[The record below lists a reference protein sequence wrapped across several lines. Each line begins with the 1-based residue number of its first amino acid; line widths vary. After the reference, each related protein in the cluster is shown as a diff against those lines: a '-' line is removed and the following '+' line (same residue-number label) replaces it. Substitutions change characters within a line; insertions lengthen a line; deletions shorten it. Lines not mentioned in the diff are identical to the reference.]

1 MLNTNTDAMIV
12 KQNLTLNKHMIKRLK
27 ILFFLLLIDT
37 LFIHSQNLPESNVYS
52 LFESKTYNIDGYTI
66 NVEVLG
72 KGDPIFFL
80 PGGPGNSHDY
90 MQGNFGQYY
99 KTNTVVFFD
108 WLGRGLSDNAKYSSE
123 YSVENDVEL
132 IEKLRTNLGFNK
144 ISLVGHSYGTVPAQA
159 YAIKY
164 KDNVD
169 KMVLINGFHSGE
181 MWQANCDSYN
191 HYAKTHF
198 PEKWKQVDSLRA
210 LGYVSSEEPLKTV
223 YGNFPTKYIYY
234 HNTTL
239 NQNSP
244 QYKHRSWANDVYV
257 SIIGRDGDFDVSGS
271 MINQDYRRHLKDI
284 TAKTLIVA
292 GRYDGVSTPEFAV
305 QYKHFM
311 PQAQF
316 EMFEQSGHNPY
327 LEEPQ
332 KFYSLF
338 ETFMQ
343 IKY

>member
-1 MLNTNTDAMIV
+1 MKTQIKLLSILLVLVST
-12 KQNLTLNKHMIKRLK
+12 TLSAQQDPNIFEK
-27 ILFFLLLIDT
+27 
-37 LFIHSQNLPESNVYS
+37 
-52 LFESKTYNIDGYTI
+52 FESKFYTIDGYKI

-72 KGDPIFFL
+72 SGDPIFFL

-108 WLGRGLSDNAKYSSE
+108 WLGRGKSDNAKNASE
-123 YSVENDVEL
+123 YSVEADVEL
-132 IEKLRTNLGFNK
+132 IEKLRKLLHFDK

-169 KMVLINGFHSGE
+169 KMVLINGFHSGA

-210 LGYVSSEEPLKTV
+210 LGYVSSQEPLKTV

-234 HNTTL
+234 HNTSL
-239 NQNSP
+239 KQNSP
-244 QYKHRSWANDVYV
+244 KEKYRGWANDVYTT
-257 SIIGRDGDFDVSGS
+257 IIGRDGDFDVSGS
-271 MINQDYRRHLKDI
+271 MINQDYRQELKNVK
-284 TAKTLIVA
+284 AKTLIIA

-305 QYKHFM
+305 QYKTFM

-327 LEEPQ
+327 LEEPE
-332 KFYSLF
+332 KFYTLF

-343 IKY
+343 Q

>member
-1 MLNTNTDAMIV
+1 M
-12 KQNLTLNKHMIKRLK
+12 KSYLK
-27 ILFFLLLIDT
+27 LLSISLFFVSSCNNAQQDLDIFDK
-37 LFIHSQNLPESNVYS
+37 
-52 LFESKTYNIDGYTI
+52 FESKFYEIDGYKI
-66 NVEVLG
+66 NVETKG
-72 KGDPIFFL
+72 SGDPIFFL

-108 WLGRGLSDNAKYSSE
+108 WLGRGKSDDAKDISE

-132 IEKLRTNLGFNK
+132 IEKLRLLLNFKK

-164 KDNVD
+164 KDNVN
-169 KMVLINGFHSGE
+169 KMVLINGFHSGA

-198 PEKWKQVDSLRA
+198 PEKWKKIDSLRT
-210 LGYVSSEEPLKTV
+210 LGYVSSDPDFAKV
-223 YGNFPTKYIYY
+223 YGSFPTKYIYY
-234 HNTTL
+234 HNTKL
-239 NQNSP
+239 KQNTP
-244 QYKHRSWANDVYV
+244 KEEHRGWANDVYI
-257 SIIGRDGDFDVSGS
+257 SIIGKDGDFDVSGS
-271 MINQDYRRHLKDI
+271 MINQDYRKELKNI
-284 TAKTLIVA
+284 KAKTLVIA

-305 QYKHFM
+305 QYKTFM

-327 LEEPQ
+327 LEEPE
-332 KFYSLF
+332 KFFTLYN
-338 ETFMQ
+338 TFMN
-343 IKY
+343 K

>member
-1 MLNTNTDAMIV
+1 MKT
-12 KQNLTLNKHMIKRLK
+12 
-27 ILFFLLLIDT
+27 LLIVSIF
-37 LFIHSQNLPESNVYS
+37 LFSLSNVAQPEPDIYDK
-52 LFESKTYNIDGYTI
+52 FESKFYSIDGYKI

-72 KGDPIFFL
+72 SGDPIFFL

-99 KTNTVVFFD
+99 KSHTVVFFD
-108 WLGRGLSDNAKYSSE
+108 FLGRGKSENAKNPSE

-132 IEKLRTNLGFNK
+132 IEKLRKLLKFDT

-164 KDNVD
+164 PDNVK
-169 KMVLINGFHSGE
+169 KMVLINGFHSGA

-210 LGYVSSEEPLKTV
+210 LGYVSSQEPLKTI

-234 HNTTL
+234 HNTSL
-239 NQNSP
+239 KQNSP
-244 QYKHRSWANDVYV
+244 SYEHRGWANDVYV
-257 SIIGRDGDFDVSGS
+257 AIIGADGDFDVSGS
-271 MINQDYRRHLKDI
+271 MINQDYRQHLKHVK
-284 TAKTLIVA
+284 AKTLIIA

-305 QYKHFM
+305 QYKTFM

-316 EMFEQSGHNPY
+316 EMFENSAHNPY
-327 LEEPQ
+327 LEEPE
-332 KFYSLF
+332 KFYTLLN
-338 ETFMQ
+338 TFLE
-343 IKY
+343 KD

>member
-1 MLNTNTDAMIV
+1 MKTSLLV
-12 KQNLTLNKHMIKRLK
+12 SV
-27 ILFFLLLIDT
+27 LLISF
-37 LFIHSQNLPESNVYS
+37 LGFGQPEPNIYDK
-52 LFESKTYNIDGYTI
+52 FESKFYTIDGYKI

-72 KGDPIFFL
+72 SGDPIFFL

-99 KTNTVVFFD
+99 KSHTVVFFD
-108 WLGRGLSDNAKYSSE
+108 FLGRGKSDDAKSISE

-132 IEKLRTNLGFNK
+132 IEKLRKLLKFDT

-159 YAIKY
+159 YAVKY
-164 KDNVD
+164 PDQVK
-169 KMVLINGFHSGE
+169 KMVLINGFHSGA

-210 LGYVSSEEPLKTV
+210 LGYVSSQEPLKTI

-234 HNTTL
+234 HNTSL
-239 NQNSP
+239 KQNSP
-244 QYKHRSWANDVYV
+244 SYSHRGWANDVYV
-257 SIIGRDGDFDVSGS
+257 SIIGVDGDFDVSGS
-271 MINQDYRRHLKDI
+271 MINQDYRLQLKNVK
-284 TAKTLIVA
+284 AKTLIVA

-305 QYKHFM
+305 QYKTFM

-316 EMFEQSGHNPY
+316 EMFENSAHNPY
-327 LEEPQ
+327 LEEPE
-332 KFYSLF
+332 KFYTILN
-338 ETFMQ
+338 TFLE
-343 IKY
+343 IK

>member
-1 MLNTNTDAMIV
+1 MKTSIKLLSILLVLVST
-12 KQNLTLNKHMIKRLK
+12 TLSAQQDPNIFEK
-27 ILFFLLLIDT
+27 
-37 LFIHSQNLPESNVYS
+37 
-52 LFESKTYNIDGYTI
+52 FESKFYTIDGYKI

-72 KGDPIFFL
+72 SGDPIFFL

-108 WLGRGLSDNAKYSSE
+108 WLGRGKSDNAKDASE
-123 YSVENDVEL
+123 YSVEADVEL
-132 IEKLRTNLGFNK
+132 IEKLRKLLHFDK

-169 KMVLINGFHSGE
+169 KMVLINGFHSGA

-210 LGYVSSEEPLKTV
+210 LGYVSSQEPLKTV

-234 HNTTL
+234 HNTSL
-239 NQNSP
+239 KQNSP
-244 QYKHRSWANDVYV
+244 KEKYRGWAHDVYTT
-257 SIIGRDGDFDVSGS
+257 IIGRDGDFDVSGS
-271 MINQDYRRHLKDI
+271 MINQDYRQELKNVK
-284 TAKTLIVA
+284 AKTLIVA

-305 QYKHFM
+305 QYKTFM

-327 LEEPQ
+327 LEEPE
-332 KFYSLF
+332 KFYTLF

-343 IKY
+343 Q

>member
-1 MLNTNTDAMIV
+1 MKYL
-12 KQNLTLNKHMIKRLK
+12 
-27 ILFFLLLIDT
+27 LFFLCLPILG
-37 LFIHSQNLPESNVYS
+37 FSQVDPNIFEK
-52 LFESKTYNIDGYTI
+52 FESKFYEIDGYNI

-72 KGDPIFFL
+72 EGDPIFFL

-108 WLGRGLSDNAKYSSE
+108 FLGRGKSDDAKDVSE
-123 YSVENDVEL
+123 YSVENDVAL
-132 IEKLRTNLGFNK
+132 IEKLRQVLGYTK

-164 KDNVD
+164 PEQVD
-169 KMVLINGFHSGE
+169 KMVLINGFHSGA

-210 LGYVSSEEPLKTV
+210 LGYVSSQEPLKTV

-234 HNTTL
+234 HNTSL
-239 NQNSP
+239 KQNVP
-244 QYKHRSWANDVYV
+244 KENYRGWANDVYV
-257 SIIGRDGDFDVSGS
+257 EIIGRDGDFDVSGS
-271 MINQDYRRHLKDI
+271 MINQDYRQQLKDVK
-284 TAKTLIVA
+284 AKTLIIA

-305 QYKHFM
+305 QYKTFM

-316 EMFEQSGHNPY
+316 VMFEQSAHNPY
-327 LEEPQ
+327 LEEPE
-332 KFYSLF
+332 KFYGLF
-338 ETFMQ
+338 ESFFN
-343 IKY
+343 IK